1 MIQSI
6 NRSARGSCGGERKET
21 MQGKRF
27 SMLSA
32 LLTVLILLTVW
43 CVPAA
48 VAETVSADSAN
59 EEGADDP
66 SSSYLYGGIAC
77 LKDHYYFF
85 SEAEDRVLFE
95 KPVSGGASVGLGT
108 ISSEQLMGDDGIGY
122 HVSTCFLI
130 VWRDQLYLLSPYTQ
144 KWYSLLNEQG
154 ELEMK
159 EQSVRLDL
167 EVMMEKDGDYSYPM
181 STNARFVMGD
191 WLYFVGTTYSGGTNE
206 TCFGRVSLTGEASQ
220 MFEVENVIN
229 ACVYEDGK
237 LALFLCDMSALYTG
251 EASPSDM
258 TATLAIFDPESGT
271 LGTEWPVTSDNQ
283 MGVYNLR
290 GFCSD
295 GDKVYY
301 QNGSRIMG
309 IDPKTGEIKI
319 AAYTGAGMYG
329 GGGTTALCE
338 NGYYVT
344 DGNSGLSAYLLN
356 SPSLE
361 KGALRIFGETGSEA
375 HQKFVKAHPE
385 ISVEAAGDYASDLET
400 LTQAM
405 VSDTNTYDVL
415 FLSLSYMPVDRLLQK
430 GYCADLTGDEALMDV
445 ARSMYPQFGE
455 ILMKD
460 GKLYGLPVDANAYT
474 YSVNMDAWE
483 ALGLTEDDLPRTL
496 LDLMDFTANW
506 AFDYGDEYSE
516 YYLFDWVNQS
526 GFFSMILSEYL
537 TYIQK
542 KEGKIVFN
550 TPEFEELLRAF
561 EDINFK
567 ELEQL
572 HDQNEAM
579 DMEKIIFQSY
589 TTVLP
594 LSNFQYLDE
603 NYRPL
608 YLSVAEGEE
617 PSLSVTTT
625 VMIINPKTTRMEE
638 ARTYMEYYVT
648 HLPKDEGAITFFQG
662 TPEPVES
669 PYYARQK
676 KQTEKEIA
684 NAKERLE
691 KASEEN
697 KASIRDEISSL
708 EEDLKYQ
715 EQNRY
720 SISAERIQY
729 YQQTMLPMLYVE
741 RQNVLYSGNQTAMT
755 EISTLINQYIEGAIP
770 RDRLIRE
777 LEGRI
782 RLMQLEDEI

>member
-1 MIQSI
+1 
-6 NRSARGSCGGERKET
+6 
-21 MQGKRF
+21 
-27 SMLSA
+27 MLSA

-122 HVSTCFLI
+122 HVSSCFLI
-130 VWRDQLYLLSPYTQ
+130 VWRDQLYLLNPYTQ

-415 FLSLSYMPVDRLLQK
+415 FLSLNYMPVDRLLQK
-430 GYCADLTGDEALMDV
+430 GYCADLTDDEALMK
-445 ARSMYPQFGE
+445 AAKSMYPQFGE

-460 GKLYGLPVDANAYT
+460 GRLYGLPVDANAYT
-474 YSVNMDAWE
+474 YSVNMNAWE
-483 ALGLTEDDLPRTL
+483 ALGLTEDDLPKTL
-496 LDLMDFTANW
+496 LDLMEFTANW
-506 AFDYGDEYSE
+506 VYDYADDYSE
-516 YYLFDWVNQS
+516 YYLFDWLDQNS
-526 GFFSMILSEYL
+526 FFSSILSQYM

-542 KEGKIVFN
+542 KEGKLVFN
-550 TPEFEELLRAF
+550 TPEFEALLQAF

-567 ELEQL
+567 ELGKL
-572 HDQNEAM
+572 YNENESM
-579 DMEKIIFQSY
+579 DYEKILFQNY
-589 TTVLP
+589 TSVLP
-594 LSNFQYLDE
+594 LSQMQYLDE
-603 NYRPL
+603 NFKPL
-608 YLSVAEGEE
+608 YLSVTEDEDPA
-617 PSLSVTTT
+617 LSVTST

-669 PYYARQK
+669 PNYAAQK
-676 KQTEKEIA
+676 KQTEKYLA
-684 NAKERLE
+684 DAKARLE

-697 KASIRDEISSL
+697 KAAIRDEISSL
-708 EEDLKYQ
+708 EDDLNYW

-720 SISAERIQY
+720 SITAERIQY

-741 RQNVLYSGNQTAMT
+741 RQNVLYSGNRTAMT
-755 EISTLINQYIEGAIP
+755 EIGTLINQYIEGAIP

>member
-48 VAETVSADSAN
+48 VAETASADSAN

-108 ISSEQLMGDDGIGY
+108 ISSEQLMGDNGSGY
-122 HVSTCFLI
+122 HVSSCFLI
-130 VWRDQLYLLSPYTQ
+130 VWRDQLYLLNPYTQ

-159 EQSVRLDL
+159 EQSAQLDL
-167 EVMMEKDGDYSYPM
+167 DVMMEKDGDYSYPM

-191 WLYFVGTTYSGGTNE
+191 WLYFVGNTYSGGTSN

-220 MFEVENVIN
+220 MFEVENLTN

-237 LALFLCDMSALYTG
+237 LALFLCDRSALYTG
-251 EASPSDM
+251 EASVDQL

-301 QNGSRIMG
+301 QDGSRIMG
-309 IDPKTGEIKI
+309 IDPKNGEIKI

-400 LTQAM
+400 LTHAM

-415 FLSLSYMPVDRLLQK
+415 FLSLNYMPVDRLLQK
-430 GYCADLTGDEALMDV
+430 GYCADLTDDEALMK
-445 ARSMYPQFGE
+445 AAKSMYPQFGE

-460 GKLYGLPVDANAYT
+460 GRLYGLPVDANAYT
-474 YSVNMDAWE
+474 YSVNMNAWE
-483 ALGLTEDDLPRTL
+483 ALGLTEDDLPKNL
-496 LDLMDFTANW
+496 LDLMEFTANW
-506 AFDYGDEYSE
+506 VYDYAD
-516 YYLFDWVNQS
+516 D
-526 GFFSMILSEYL
+526 
-537 TYIQK
+537 
-542 KEGKIVFN
+542 
-550 TPEFEELLRAF
+550 
-561 EDINFK
+561 
-567 ELEQL
+567 
-572 HDQNEAM
+572 
-579 DMEKIIFQSY
+579 
-589 TTVLP
+589 
-594 LSNFQYLDE
+594 
-603 NYRPL
+603 
-608 YLSVAEGEE
+608 
-617 PSLSVTTT
+617 
-625 VMIINPKTTRMEE
+625 
-638 ARTYMEYYVT
+638 
-648 HLPKDEGAITFFQG
+648 
-662 TPEPVES
+662 
-669 PYYARQK
+669 
-676 KQTEKEIA
+676 
-684 NAKERLE
+684 
-691 KASEEN
+691 
-697 KASIRDEISSL
+697 
-708 EEDLKYQ
+708 
-715 EQNRY
+715 
-720 SISAERIQY
+720 
-729 YQQTMLPMLYVE
+729 
-741 RQNVLYSGNQTAMT
+741 
-755 EISTLINQYIEGAIP
+755 
-770 RDRLIRE
+770 
-777 LEGRI
+777 
-782 RLMQLEDEI
+782 